1 MKEILKNKKQLLI
14 HLLIWVSL
22 TVIIFIQIYI
32 QSGKIPLQLFRRV
45 IINIIIFYINY
56 SLLVPYL
63 LLKKK
68 KLFYFLSI
76 IAILYGTYL
85 LSSYGSPFAKV
96 DINFSV
102 PLKVPLVLP
111 SIVLLV
117 VSTAIRI
124 YEEWNE
130 NERNKKEIELQKHTS
145 ELQNLKNQLNPH
157 FFFNSLNSIYS
168 LTTKKSNDAPEA
180 VIMLSDLMRYMLY
193 KANDDF
199 VLLQQEMDYIQ
210 NYIKLQR
217 LRLANNENVKIN
229 IRGTISNQK
238 IRPLL
243 FISFIENA
251 FKYGTDFKGNTEIKI
266 DISINTNELQFSCI
280 NLIGNRKKDKDSSGI
295 GLKNTKERLQLLYP
309 DKYWLLLNEEDNKY
323 IVNLTL
329 ILD

>member
-14 HLLIWVSL
+14 HLLLWISL
-22 TVIIFIQIYI
+22 SAIISIQLYIQNGQVPSQIIRRIFI
-32 QSGKIPLQLFRRV
+32 
-45 IINIIIFYINY
+45 NIVIFYINY
-56 SLLVPYL
+56 SLLVPYF

-76 IAILYGTYL
+76 IIILGGVFL
-85 LSSYGSPFAKV
+85 VSNFEAPFTKFNT
-96 DINFSV
+96 DSKIIFRV
-102 PLKVPLVLP
+102 PLLLP
-111 SIVLLV
+111 SIVLIV

-124 YEEWNE
+124 YEEWNK
-130 NERNKKEIELQKHTS
+130 NDRNKKEIELQKNAS
-145 ELQNLKNQLNPH
+145 QLQNLKNQLNPH

-168 LTTKKSNDAPEA
+168 LTVKKSNDAPEA

-229 IRGTISNQK
+229 IRGAISNQK

-243 FISFIENA
+243 FISYIENA
-251 FKYGTDFKGNTEIKI
+251 FKFGTDFKGNTEIKI
-266 DISINTNELQFSCI
+266 DISVNKNELQFTCI
-280 NLIGNRKKDKDSSGI
+280 NLIGNKNVNKENSGI
-295 GLKNTKERLQLLYP
+295 GIDNTKERLQLLYP
-309 DKYWLLLNEEDNKY
+309 QKHWLVVKEEDNKF

-329 ILD
+329 KLD